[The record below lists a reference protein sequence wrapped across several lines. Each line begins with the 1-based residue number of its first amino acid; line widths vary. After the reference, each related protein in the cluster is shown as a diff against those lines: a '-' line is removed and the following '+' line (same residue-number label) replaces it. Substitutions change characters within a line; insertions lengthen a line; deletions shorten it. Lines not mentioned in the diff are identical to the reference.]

1 MRYDKG
7 QLLDALAREYVVG
20 TLKGRARARF
30 GRVLSSSLVARR
42 AVLAWERDLAPLARA
57 VKPVEPPPD
66 AFERIET
73 ALGMRAARPTP
84 TRAVG
89 IWPALA
95 AGLAL
100 VALIFGGL
108 YFGQRPTAEQATY
121 VAVVNDASTPV
132 WLIQAYV
139 ETRAIKTS
147 TINPRPA
154 PPTNSYELWM
164 LQDGANPV
172 SLGVIA
178 GTGATDNP
186 LSDAQL
192 AVLMQTMTLAVS
204 LEPAGGSPTGLPT
217 GPVLFTAP
225 LLRS

>member
-1 MRYDKG
+1 MRYEEG
-7 QLLDALAREYVVG
+7 ELLDALAREYVVG
-20 TLKGRARARF
+20 TLRGRARARF

-57 VKPVEPPPD
+57 VQPVEPPPET
-66 AFERIET
+66 FERIET
-73 ALGMRAARPTP
+73 ALGLRASRPV
-84 TRAVG
+84 RSAG

-100 VALIFGGL
+100 VALVLGGL
-108 YFGQRPTAEQATY
+108 YVGQRPTAEQAAY
-121 VAVVNDASTPV
+121 VAVVNDADTPV
-132 WLIQAYV
+132 WLIQAFV
-139 ETRAIKTS
+139 ESRAIKTS
-147 TINPRPA
+147 AINPRPA
-154 PPTNSYELWM
+154 PAANSYELWM
-164 LQDGANPV
+164 LPDGGMPV

-178 GTGATDNP
+178 GAGATESP
-186 LSDAQL
+186 LTDAQL
-192 AVLMQTMTLAVS
+192 AVLMRTMTLAVS

>member
-1 MRYDKG
+1 MRYNDPK
-7 QLLDALAREYVVG
+7 LLDALAREYVVG

-42 AVLAWERDLAPLARA
+42 AVLGWERDLAPLART
-57 VKPVEPPPD
+57 VQPVEPAPD
-66 AFERIET
+66 TYERIEI
-73 ALGMRAARPTP
+73 ALGLRAATRPT
-84 TRAVG
+84 RSAG
-89 IWPALA
+89 IWPAIA

-108 YFGQRPTAEQATY
+108 YVAQRPAAEQPAY

-132 WLIQAYV
+132 WLIQAFV
-139 ETRAIKTS
+139 EARSIRTS

-154 PPTNSYELWM
+154 PPANSYELWM

-178 GTGATDNP
+178 GAGATEHALN
-186 LSDAQL
+186 DAQL
-192 AVLMQTMTLAVS
+192 AVLMTTMTLAVS

-217 GPVLFTAP
+217 GPVLFTAA